1 MAVSPFRE
9 GFSPFRDLRRIRD
22 EMDRLLGSTL
32 GAGGGGAGEAVGWAP
47 ATDVVEQPEEFEVT
61 VELPGMRRED
71 VHVELQDRQLT
82 VRGEK
87 REERERRDERRHLI
101 ERSYG
106 SFTRSLT
113 LPRSVDPDRI
123 DARFEDGVL
132 RVRLPKSE
140 AGQGRR
146 IRIEGTEA

>member
-22 EMDRLLGSTL
+22 EMDRLLGSTP
-32 GAGGGGAGEAVGWAP
+32 GAGDGGVGEAVGWAP
-47 ATDVVEQPEEFEVT
+47 ATDVVERREEFEVT

-71 VHVELQDRQLT
+71 VHVEMQDRQLT
-82 VRGEK
+82 IRGEK
-87 REERERRDERRHLI
+87 REERERRDERRHLL

-106 SFTRSLT
+106 GFTRSLT
-113 LPRSVDPDRI
+113 LPQSVDPDRI
-123 DARFEDGVL
+123 RARFENGVL
-132 RVRLPKSE
+132 RVTLPKSA

-146 IRIEGTEA
+146 IQIEGAEG